1 MQAGESVPR
10 GLSPTSSL
18 GVTHQAEG
26 MENSSSGLT
35 EGDVW
40 GLGAELGPGGGEVL
54 WPNLCFLPG
63 TLPKPTIWA
72 EPGSVIPWRTSV
84 TIWCQGSLEAQKYR
98 LHKEGNSLYW
108 DRQKPLEAG
117 NKAKFSMRYMTDDL
131 PGRYLCSY
139 RSPTGWSELSDP
151 LELVVT
157 GASPLRVPAPGSALR
172 KGVCSQV
179 SPCHSPALGMM
190 WGI

>member
-84 TIWCQGSLEAQKYR
+84 TIWCQGSLEAQEYR
-98 LHKEGNSLYW
+98 LHKEGNSGTW
-108 DRQKPLEAG
+108 DRWKPLEPG
-117 NKAKFSMRYMTDDL
+117 NKAKFSIRYMTDAYA
-131 PGRYLCSY
+131 GRYLCY
-139 RSPTGWSELSDP
+139 CLSPTGCSEPSDP

-157 GASPLRVPAPGSALR
+157 GEEPNTVPS
-172 KGVCSQV
+172 V
-179 SPCHSPALGMM
+179 S
-190 WGI
+190 